1 MKILLTLDDKAE
13 KTLLKVKKY
22 GYIHDMDVSNK
33 NKQIIVALKI
43 IDKLLEQKQM

>member
-1 MKILLTLDDKAE
+1 MKTLVILDDKAE
-13 KTLLKVKKY
+13 KTLVKVKKY

-43 IDKLLEQKQM
+43 IDKLLDQKQM